1 MQQFNLYH
9 RIDGILLASSTFQLF
24 RESLS
29 EKVHAT
35 IPKGIASVAGG
46 ILVPGVLLIFDLY
59 ALPSRGSATKP
70 TQHSCANTASYAG
83 YERYCGRLWVHCSS
97 KKFERM
103 AREAMDVCLLLLKEN
118 NKSRFDSFS
127 VRNSVFIIP
136 ILPFGIVACT
146 FFSDNL
152 SQNSC
157 MVRASWL
164 WRISRGLEPIKTG
177 ELFWLHNKL

>member
-24 RESLS
+24 RERLS
-29 EKVHAT
+29 KKVHAT

-70 TQHSCANTASYAG
+70 TQHSCANTASYAD

-103 AREAMDVCLLLLKEN
+103 AREAMDVCLRVLKES
-118 NKSRFDSFS
+118 NKSRFDSYS
-127 VRNSVFIIP
+127 VRNSVLIISH
-136 ILPFGIVACT
+136 ITFRDCRVHIFFRQPF
-146 FFSDNL
+146 S
-152 SQNSC
+152 
-157 MVRASWL
+157 
-164 WRISRGLEPIKTG
+164 K
-177 ELFWLHNKL
+177 

>member
-59 ALPSRGSATKP
+59 ALPFVAPPPNQHSTPALIPPATQATK
-70 TQHSCANTASYAG
+70 G
-83 YERYCGRLWVHCSS
+83 IVDG
-97 KKFERM
+97 FESTVLQRN
-103 AREAMDVCLLLLKEN
+103 LKEWHE
-118 NKSRFDSFS
+118 RPWTY
-127 VRNSVFIIP
+127 V
-136 ILPFGIVACT
+136 CY
-146 FFSDNL
+146 
-152 SQNSC
+152 C
-157 MVRASWL
+157 
-164 WRISRGLEPIKTG
+164 
-177 ELFWLHNKL
+177 